1 MGKTKPP
8 LIHDSSMRGGRDMG
22 ARLAQLRLLS
32 STEIGSEER
41 RDHRGRRPRRRTTH
55 RWTSCS
61 LFFLL
66 LATLFSATSVTSAQV
81 PVNDAR
87 IAEIKLLGLDR
98 VSEAE
103 VLARMRV
110 RVGDRFDQRSLDQ
123 EYDRLFKTGQFT
135 FIHPWQFESRPDG
148 IHISIRFEEKQKIL
162 DVRLSGMEALSRP
175 RTLEDLATRKG
186 ELLDTTGLRT
196 DEETILQKYYQDGYI
211 FAAVEH
217 ETVPLPGG
225 VQVIFRVYE
234 GSRVTMSQVVFD
246 GAESFGNGELLDQV
260 GVRSRSWF
268 LGIPNSGKL
277 QRDILFRSVDSLRAF
292 YRRKGFFDA
301 QVALGPLEFNEKR
314 DQVLVRFRV
323 QEGPRYHINQIRFDV
338 EGQRVFTDQEL
349 TEAIETKTGD
359 PWDGDAITADEKT
372 LEKLYSDQAYVDVRV
387 TVDPILELTG
397 NNVAL
402 LFRIIEGEKIF
413 IEEVKIR
420 GNEETRDKVIRRQLT
435 FYPGE
440 EFRSEKIQDSVSN
453 LYRLGYFN
461 SVNPSWEAGSQ
472 PGYKNVIIDVE
483 EGSTGRMIFGIGLTT
498 GQGASGSFSLQ
509 KTNFDIADFPKSF
522 SDIPNAFSGGGQS
535 LTIQAQPGTQ
545 YSRYRFNFL
554 EPYVF
559 DTLNSLSVTGFRSA
573 YLREDYTE
581 QRTAG
586 EISFGRRFLFDRR
599 LTAEVWYLYEVVKIR
614 DLSEDAIPSVVA
626 VEGKTHI
633 SAITTALAYDR
644 RVFRPIIGP
653 VGGWN
658 TRLGLEYAGGPLGA
672 ELDYSKATMSV
683 NFYSTLYSDGESKRH
698 IVTLRND
705 FGWEEPHHDT
715 VEIPIYERF
724 YLGGSSTLRGFRFRE
739 VGPKEQGEPVGG
751 TVRHFGSLEYTFPLY
766 EGVVRGIAF
775 ADYGNLAP
783 DFSTYKGDEYRV
795 AVGGGVLLNI
805 PFLGQYLPISLTW
818 ADAIEKEDGDRTQT
832 FLFDIGFGF

>member
-1 MGKTKPP
+1 M
-8 LIHDSSMRGGRDMG
+8 I
-22 ARLAQLRLLS
+22 
-32 STEIGSEER
+32 
-41 RDHRGRRPRRRTTH
+41 
-55 RWTSCS
+55 CS
-61 LFFLL
+61 LFIIALS
-66 LATLFSATSVTSAQV
+66 TLCFSSSMISAQV
-81 PVNDAR
+81 SENEAR
-87 IAEIKLLGLDR
+87 IAKIKLLGLDR

-135 FIHPWQFESRPDG
+135 FIHPWQFESLPDG

-162 DVRLSGMEALSRP
+162 DVRLSGMEAMSRP

-186 ELLDTTGLRT
+186 ELLDSTGLRT
-196 DEETILQKYYQDGYI
+196 DEETILQKYFQDGYI

-217 ETVPLPGG
+217 EIVPLPGG

-246 GAESFGNGELLDQV
+246 GAESFGDGELLDQV

-277 QRDILFRSVDSLRAF
+277 QRDILFRSVEFLRAF

-314 DQVLVRFRV
+314 DQVLVRFRI
-323 QEGPRYHINQIRFDV
+323 QEGPRYRISQIRFHV
-338 EGQRVFTDQEL
+338 EGERVFSDQQL
-349 TEAIETKTGD
+349 AEALETKEGD

-372 LEKLYSDQAYVDVRV
+372 LEELYSDQAYVDVRV

-397 NNVAL
+397 NDVAL

-461 SVNPSWEAGSQ
+461 SVSPSWEAGSQ

-509 KTNFDIADFPKSF
+509 KTNFDISDFPKSF

-554 EPYVF
+554 EPFIF

-573 YLREDYTE
+573 YLRDDYTE

-586 EISFGRRFLFDRR
+586 EVSFGRRFLFDRK
-599 LTAEVWYLYEVVKIR
+599 LTAEIGYLYEVVKIR

-633 SAITTALAYDR
+633 SAITTSLSYDR
-644 RVFRPIIGP
+644 RTFRPIIGP

-658 TRLGLEYAGGPLGA
+658 TRLGYTYAGGPLGA
-672 ELDYSKATMSV
+672 ELDYSKATIAL
-683 NFYSTLYSDGESKRH
+683 NLYSTLYSDGESRRH
-698 IVTLRND
+698 IVSLRND

-715 VEIPIYERF
+715 VEIPLYERF

-739 VGPKEQGEPVGG
+739 VGPKEQGEPIGG
-751 TVRHFGSLEYTFPLY
+751 TVRHFGTLEYTFPLY
-766 EGVVRGIAF
+766 EGILRGIAF
-775 ADYGNLAP
+775 ADYGNLAS
-783 DFSTYKGDEYRV
+783 DFSSYKGDEYRV
-795 AVGGGVLLNI
+795 AVGGGVLLSI

-818 ADAIEKEDGDRTQT
+818 AEAVEKEDGDRTQT